1 MWRFV
6 SRGCLFQCTI
16 VLMQNPPP
24 PKKTQLCLILS
35 GAIDKTLNLSTMG
48 HLGGGGGV
56 GVDGG
61 ERMEIVVCAGICLS
75 ACYTSL
81 CASATK

>member
-1 MWRFV
+1 MFV
-6 SRGCLFQCTI
+6 PAHNCI
-16 VLMQNPPP
+16 NANPP
-24 PKKTQLCLILS
+24 PKKTPAVFDTYS

-56 GVDGG
+56 GVEGG
-61 ERMEIVVCAGICLS
+61 ECMEIVVCAGICLS

-81 CASATK
+81 CASVTK